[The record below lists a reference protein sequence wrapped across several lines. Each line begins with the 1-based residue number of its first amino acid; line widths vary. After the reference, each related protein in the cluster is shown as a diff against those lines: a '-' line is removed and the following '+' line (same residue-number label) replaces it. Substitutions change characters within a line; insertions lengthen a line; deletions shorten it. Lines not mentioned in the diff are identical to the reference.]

1 MRHATNPTRKFMI
14 NASGRGVGVKFE
26 YYASG
31 MSTTRMMI
39 LGLVQWMEPVHG
51 YDVRRE
57 LLSWNADKWAKV
69 QTGSIYH
76 ALKKMTE
83 EGLLKEVS
91 TEQVGQRPERT
102 TYGITARGRDAFETM
117 LREQWWELHQ
127 AVDPF
132 NAAFAFLPALPRKE
146 AVAALRHRARML
158 RVAAQGIE
166 DMIHAGRADINKPIH
181 VKWMF
186 ELWIARTEGEV
197 RWCERIADEIESG
210 VSYLPEHVPADTDDG
225 WQAYRDRVAENEK

>member
-1 MRHATNPTRKFMI
+1 
-14 NASGRGVGVKFE
+14 
-26 YYASG
+26 

-69 QTGSIYH
+69 QPGSIYH

-83 EGLLKEVS
+83 EGLLHEVT

-102 TYGITARGRDAFETM
+102 SYGITPRGRDAFETM
-117 LREQWWELHQ
+117 LREQWWEVHP
-127 AVDPF
+127 ATDPF
-132 NAAFAFLPALPRKE
+132 SAAFAFLPALPRKE
-146 AVAALRHRARML
+146 AAAALRHRARML
-158 RVAAQGIE
+158 RVTAQGIQ
-166 DMIHAGRADINKPIH
+166 DMIVAGRTDINKPVH

-186 ELWIARTEGEV
+186 ELWIARAEGEV
-197 RWCERIADEIESG
+197 RWCEQIADQIEAG
-210 VSYLPEHVPADTDDG
+210 VSYLPENVAPDTDDG
-225 WQAYRDRVAENEK
+225 WRAYRERIAERED